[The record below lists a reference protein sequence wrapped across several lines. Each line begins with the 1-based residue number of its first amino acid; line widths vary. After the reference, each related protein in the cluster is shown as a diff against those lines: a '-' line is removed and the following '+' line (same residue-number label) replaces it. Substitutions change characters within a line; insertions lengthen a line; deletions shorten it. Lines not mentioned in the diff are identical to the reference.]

1 MEKLIELLNEYEK
14 QFTDRPNYFWY
25 KDKMLWK
32 YIFCELNWRNI
43 DNQELM
49 IISERYEFIKRLVE
63 NDKIVLEKVENIE
76 LPVDTKLRAMV
87 DKNEKTCFNR
97 LYTLKLL
104 MRLSIQENPIKF
116 LCSVLK

>member
-1 MEKLIELLNEYEK
+1 MEKLIQLLNEYEK

-32 YIFCELNWRNI
+32 YILCELNWRII

-63 NDKIVLEKVENIE
+63 NDKIEFSKYWKVS
-76 LPVDTKLRAMV
+76 
-87 DKNEKTCFNR
+87 NEEDRRTEYQN
-97 LYTLKLL
+97 LL
-104 MRLSIQENPIKF
+104 MLLSIQDNPISD
-116 LCSVLK
+116 LISILK